1 MKKPMDKGEEM
12 ITGICILILVVL
24 SMLFVVSRKEQ
35 GDPIQRMSN
44 YLYKQCCVH
53 KVPIVERDAVRMDLE
68 RLYPGKSKRE
78 LQIDY
83 YVNKLKLFLMVVL
96 LGTLLTFL
104 LCMKNGMEHRENLQG
119 LERSPVGEG
128 EQEVVLE
135 AKVGKNQEEIP
146 FTVNERQLD
155 PGELEGL
162 FEECFKCLEGLM
174 PGENTDLKQVQ
185 SDLYLPETLEEY
197 PFEIIWKSSD
207 ISLINNQGGLES
219 VQGRAGESVCLT
231 VTLYYG
237 EKKSSREFY
246 VELGEVQ
253 QESDLIRKLKTALQQ
268 KDAESRYKEVLVL
281 PQELDGES
289 ICWTVVREDNR
300 PIFLGLTLLAAV
312 GVFFLK
318 DKDLH
323 EQVLEKK
330 KCLKMAYPGILN
342 KFVLYMGAGMT
353 VRGSFMKIATDYQR
367 TSMQKEKN
375 PAYEEMLY
383 SCNELSAGVSEGL
396 VYEQFGKRSG
406 LQEYARFATML
417 GQNLKKGNAALLIRL
432 REEADKAMQE
442 NLQFCKKIGEEAE
455 TKLLIPMI
463 MMMGIV
469 MLLVML
475 PAFTSFE

>member
-1 MKKPMDKGEEM
+1 MM
-12 ITGICILILVVL
+12 TVICIL
-24 SMLFVVSRKEQ
+24 MLALLATLFIVSRKEQ
-35 GDPIQRMSN
+35 GDPLQRMSN

-53 KVPIVERDAVRMDLE
+53 KLPVVERDTVRMDLE
-68 RLYPGKSKRE
+68 RLYPGKSGRE

-83 YVNKLKLFLMVVL
+83 YVNKLKLFLIVL
-96 LGTLLTFL
+96 LAGTLLTFL
-104 LCMKNGMEHRENLQG
+104 LCIKTGMDNKEYLQG
-119 LERSPVGEG
+119 LKRMPVGEG
-128 EQEVVLE
+128 EQEVILK
-135 AKVGKNQEEIP
+135 AKVGKEQEEIP
-146 FTVNERQLD
+146 FMVTERQLT
-155 PGELEGL
+155 PQELEKL
-162 FEECFKCLEGLM
+162 FEECLNRLESLM
-174 PGENTDLKQVQ
+174 PGENTNLNQIQ
-185 SDLYLPETLEEY
+185 SNLYLPDSLEDY

-207 ISLINNQGGLES
+207 ISLINNQGELES
-219 VQGRAGESVCLT
+219 VQGRAGERVCLT

-237 EKKSSREFY
+237 EHKSSREFI

-253 QESDLIRKLKTALQQ
+253 QESDLLRHLKAALLE
-268 KDAESRYKEVLVL
+268 KDAESRYEEQLAL
-281 PQELDGES
+281 PQEVGGKA
-289 ICWTVVREDNR
+289 INWTVVKEDNG
-300 PIFLGLTLLAAV
+300 PVFLGLTLIAAI
-312 GVFFLK
+312 GVFCLK

-330 KCLKMAYPGILN
+330 KSLKMAYPGILN

-353 VRGSFMKIATDYQR
+353 VRGSFFKIVTDYQKD
-367 TSMQKEKN
+367 SLQKSPN

-396 VYEQFGKRSG
+396 VYERFGKRSG

-417 GQNLKKGNAALLIRL
+417 GQNLKKGNATLLNRL

-442 NLQFCKKIGEEAE
+442 NLQFRKKIGEEAE
-455 TKLLIPMI
+455 TKLLVPMI